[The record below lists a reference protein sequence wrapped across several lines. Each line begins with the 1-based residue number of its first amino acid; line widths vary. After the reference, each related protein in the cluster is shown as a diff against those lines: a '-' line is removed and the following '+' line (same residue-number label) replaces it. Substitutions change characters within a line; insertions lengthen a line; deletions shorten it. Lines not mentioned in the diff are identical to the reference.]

1 MDVASYTERLDR
13 LHICTMILTI
23 VHPSMVMAMFVGPM
37 IISLREGIEAAL
49 IISIMLSYL
58 IKTRQESLKKYVIYG
73 SGVAM
78 LASVGVAA
86 VLAGVYGILEG
97 EVLALFE
104 GVMVILAALLL
115 TTMIVWMRSVG
126 HRLAAEIRQSM
137 DEKIVIGGA
146 LGLASLTF
154 ALILR
159 EGVELALFTV
169 ALAVQ
174 DPVQTYLGVALGLA
188 LAVVIGVGIYR
199 GSLRI
204 SMSTFFRWTSFFLI
218 LFAAGMVAYGIHE
231 LQEAG
236 YLLIGPLEV
245 WNINPSLLS
254 DGSYPLL
261 HDNGLIGG
269 LAKALFGYN
278 GNPSGL
284 EVVGYVSFL
293 GILGGYFAY
302 DSRKRGSPKTESE
315 ESIAQPTKA

>member
-1 MDVASYTERLDR
+1 MQ
-13 LHICTMILTI
+13 
-23 VHPSMVMAMFVGPM
+23 MFVGPI

-58 IKTRQESLKKYVIYG
+58 IKTQQESLKKYVIYG
-73 SGVAM
+73 SVLAM
-78 LASVGVAA
+78 LASIGVAA
-86 VLAGVYGILEG
+86 VLAGVYGVLEG
-97 EVLALFE
+97 EILALFE
-104 GVMVILAALLL
+104 GVMVIVAALLL

-126 HRLAAEIRQSM
+126 HKLASEIRHSM

-146 LGLASLTF
+146 LGLASLSF

-174 DPVQTYLGVALGLA
+174 DPLQTYLGVVLGLA
-188 LAVVIGVGIYR
+188 LAVVIGFGIYR

-204 SMSTFFRWTSFFLI
+204 SMTTFFKWTSFFLI

-236 YLLIGPLEV
+236 YLLVGPVEV
-245 WNINPSLLS
+245 WNINPPLLS

-278 GNPSGL
+278 GNPSAL
-284 EVVGYVSFL
+284 EIVGYVSFL
-293 GILGGYFAY
+293 GVLGAYFIY
-302 DSRKRGSPKTESE
+302 DSRTREAPKIGTEKSLP
-315 ESIAQPTKA
+315 QPATV